1 MIEERNPQH
10 ISVSELREF
19 LACPLR
25 WWYKYRLGMWTN
37 RTTAYFALGTSVH
50 AGLQRWYEPITGG
63 KRNGDLTPV
72 FDHYR
77 KVWAIESAQVD
88 WGAEKERDILSEG
101 FNGEEMLRAAVL
113 EGDDWTAKYVEH
125 TMMSEISHSKL
136 GKLPIK
142 LKTNLD
148 MLTTDLRVVE
158 HKTAQRKWEKDR
170 ERGDIQ
176 ATAYV
181 NAVRQNYDHDPSV
194 TFNIISNSAKGVNV
208 DRRVTTRTQDD
219 IDKMYIGA
227 RAFLDAI
234 EKGAIYPNPTAF
246 AHANC
251 EFKDLCDKWESHPQ
265 QIPERRKELYNLVPA
280 LKKDLWPDWEK

>member
-19 LACPLR
+19 LSCPLR

-77 KVWAIESAQVD
+77 KVWSIESAQVD

-101 FNGEEMLRAAVL
+101 FSGEEMLRAAVL

-125 TMMSEISHSKL
+125 SMMSEISHSKL
-136 GKLPIK
+136 GKLPMK

-158 HKTAQRKWEKDR
+158 HKTAQRRWEKDR

-208 DRRVTTRTQDD
+208 DRRTTTRTQED

-251 EFKDLCDKWESHPQ
+251 EFKELCDKWESHPQ
-265 QIPERRKELYNLVPA
+265 QIPEKRKELYNLVPA

>member
-1 MIEERNPQH
+1 
-10 ISVSELREF
+10 
-19 LACPLR
+19 
-25 WWYKYRLGMWTN
+25 
-37 RTTAYFALGTSVH
+37 
-50 AGLQRWYEPITGG
+50 
-63 KRNGDLTPV
+63 
-72 FDHYR
+72 
-77 KVWAIESAQVD
+77 VD

-125 TMMSEISHSKL
+125 SMMSEISHSKL
-136 GKLPIK
+136 GKLPMK

-158 HKTAQRKWEKDR
+158 HKTAQRRWEKDR

-208 DRRVTTRTQDD
+208 DRRTTTRTQED

-251 EFKDLCDKWESHPQ
+251 EFKELCDKWESHPQ
-265 QIPERRKELYNLVPA
+265 QIPEKRKELYNLVPA

>member
-19 LACPLR
+19 LSCPLR

-50 AGLQRWYEPITGG
+50 AGLQRWYEPLTGG
-63 KRNGDLTPV
+63 KRHGDLSMAY
-72 FDHYR
+72 DHYR
-77 KVWAIESAQVD
+77 KTWALEAEKVD
-88 WGAEKERDILSEG
+88 WGGEKERDSMSEG
-101 FNGEEMLRAAVL
+101 FAGEEMLRAALL
-113 EGDDWTAKYVEH
+113 EGDDWEAKHVEH
-125 TMMSEISHSKL
+125 TLMSEIKHSRL

-148 MLTTDLRVVE
+148 MINKDLNVVE
-158 HKTAQRKWEKDR
+158 HKTAQRRWEKDR
-170 ERGDIQ
+170 ENGDIQ

-181 NAVRQNYDHDPSV
+181 NAIRENFSHDPTI

-208 DRRVTTRTQDD
+208 DRRVTTRTQDQ
-219 IDKMYIGA
+219 IDTMYIGA
-227 RAFLDAI
+227 RSFLDAI

-246 AHANC
+246 AHATC
-251 EFKDLCDKWESHPQ
+251 EFKTLCNKFESHPQ
-265 QIPERRKELYNLVPA
+265 QIPEDRKELYRMVPT
-280 LKKDLWPDWEK
+280 LKKGLWPDWE

>member
-19 LACPLR
+19 LSCPLR

-77 KVWAIESAQVD
+77 KVWSIESAQVD

-125 TMMSEISHSKL
+125 SMMSEISHSKL
-136 GKLPIK
+136 GKLPMK

-158 HKTAQRKWEKDR
+158 HKTAQRRWEKDR

-208 DRRVTTRTQDD
+208 DRRTTTRTQED

-251 EFKDLCDKWESHPQ
+251 EFKELCDKWESHPQ
-265 QIPERRKELYNLVPA
+265 QIPEKRKELYNLVPA

>member
-1 MIEERNPQH
+1 
-10 ISVSELREF
+10 
-19 LACPLR
+19 
-25 WWYKYRLGMWTN
+25 MWTN

-77 KVWAIESAQVD
+77 KVWSIESAQVD

-101 FNGEEMLRAAVL
+101 FSGEEMLRAAVL

-125 TMMSEISHSKL
+125 SMMSEISHSKL
-136 GKLPIK
+136 GKLPMK

-158 HKTAQRKWEKDR
+158 HKTAQRRWEKDR

-208 DRRVTTRTQDD
+208 DRRTTTRTQED

-251 EFKDLCDKWESHPQ
+251 EFKELCDKWESHPQ
-265 QIPERRKELYNLVPA
+265 QIPEKRKELYNLVPA